1 MKVAVNTRFLLDN
14 RLEGIGKF
22 TFETV
27 RRIVVAHP
35 EVEFYFFFDRPYHEK
50 FIFGPN
56 VTPVVLSPPARH
68 PFLFYIWFEFSV
80 ARALEKIKPDVFL
93 STDGLTCLKTS
104 VPRVTVIHDLAFEH
118 YPKDLGII
126 VRNYLQKFTPQVA
139 HASERVIAVSEFTKQ
154 DLVKFYNLRSEKID
168 VVYNDASDYFGPC
181 SEEEAEQ
188 TRKNCSK
195 GQPFF
200 MFVGAIH
207 PRKNLVNL
215 FKAFDIFKKQSNC
228 TAKLLIVGR
237 KAWKSDEITKA
248 FNDMRY
254 QSDVIFTGRVSDNE
268 LRLLYGAALANVYV
282 PTLEGFGIPIVE
294 AQKCDCPVI
303 TSNVSSMPEVAG
315 EAAVLVDPFNVPGIA
330 NALLEIWKDPGL
342 RITLQYLGRKNL
354 KRFSW
359 DLSAAQLWESILKAC
374 PQTNSVA

>member
-1 MKVAVNTRFLLDN
+1 MVQ
-14 RLEGIGKF
+14 
-22 TFETV
+22 
-27 RRIVVAHP
+27 AHP
-35 EVEFYFFFDRPYHEK
+35 EVEFYFFFDRPFHEK
-50 FIFGPN
+50 FLFGPN

-93 STDGLTCLKTS
+93 STDGLTCLKTN

-139 HASERVIAVSEFTKQ
+139 RASERVIAVSEFTKQ
-154 DLVKFYNLRSEKID
+154 DIIQYYGIDPQKID
-168 VVYNDASDYFGPC
+168 VVYNDASEFFAPC
-181 SEEEAEQ
+181 SDEESEV
-188 TRKNCSK
+188 TRQKFTN
-195 GQPFF
+195 GQPYF

-215 FKAFDIFKKQSNC
+215 FQAFDLFKKQTYSP
-228 TAKLLIVGR
+228 AKLLIVGR

-248 FNDMRY
+248 FSEMKF
-254 QSDVIFTGRVSDNE
+254 QSDVIFTGRVKDEE

-315 EAAVLVDPFNVPGIA
+315 ESALLVDPFNVNEIA
-330 NALLEIWKDPGL
+330 HALQEIWKDPGL

-354 KRFSW
+354 RRFSW
-359 DLSAAQLWESILKAC
+359 DNSAALLWESVLKAC
-374 PQTNSVA
+374 PQTNPVA

>member
-1 MKVAVNTRFLLDN
+1 MVA
-14 RLEGIGKF
+14 E
-22 TFETV
+22 
-27 RRIVVAHP
+27 HP
-35 EVEFYFFFDRPYHEK
+35 EVEFYFFFDRPYHQK
-50 FIFGPN
+50 FLFGPN

-93 STDGLTCLKTS
+93 STDGLTCLKTN

-118 YPKDLGII
+118 YPKDLGLI

-139 HASERVIAVSEFTKQ
+139 NASERVIAVSEFTKQ
-154 DLVKFYNLRSEKID
+154 DIVKHYKLSSEKID
-168 VVYNDASDYFGPC
+168 VVYNDASDFFGPC
-181 SEEEAEQ
+181 TEEEAEQ
-188 TRKNCSK
+188 TRQTCSK

-215 FKAFDIFKKQSNC
+215 FQAFDLFKQQTNS

-248 FNDMRY
+248 FNDMKY
-254 QSDVIFTGRVSDNE
+254 QSDVIFTGRVSDEE
-268 LRLLYGAALANVYV
+268 LRLLYGAAMANVYV

-315 EAAVLVDPFNVPGIA
+315 EAALLVDPFNVNEIA
-330 NALLEIWKDPGL
+330 NALVEIWKDKGL

-359 DLSAAQLWESILKAC
+359 DESAARLWDSILKAC
-374 PQTNSVA
+374 PQPNTFA